1 MRRKLKSTPSD
12 VLRVKFKELRARVK
26 QIVSCYRAHFFQTL
40 DADLYTNLKRFWSLF
55 KLKTKDSTVPGNVS
69 LASESDLAP
78 VRSASCPRDTAEV
91 FNDYFASVLNTD
103 DDQTNSSTFSS
114 TTLCE
119 PTLSGLSLSPED
131 VLVCLRTLDVNKAT
145 GPDGISPRLLM
156 ETAHQIA
163 PYYALYSI
171 DPATVTSYLRNGNW
185 LTSYQSLRKVIKL
198 TLRITVLYHSSV
210 SYRKCLSVAF

>member
-1 MRRKLKSTPSD
+1 MKRL
-12 VLRVKFKELRARVK
+12 VWY
-26 QIVSCYRAHFFQTL
+26 YRAHFFQSI
-40 DADLYTNLKRFWSLF
+40 DADLHTNPKRFWSLF
-55 KLKTKDSTVPGNVS
+55 KLKKKDSTVPGNVS
-69 LASESDLAP
+69 LGGSESDSAP
-78 VRSASCPRDTAEV
+78 VRSASCPRDIAEV

-103 DDQTNSSTFSS
+103 DDQTNSSNFSS

-119 PTLSGLSLSPED
+119 PTLSELSLSPED

-163 PYYALYSI
+163 PSLCTLFNRSLDSGFLPEEWKLANI
-171 DPATVTSYLRNGNW
+171 IPVFKNGD
-185 LTSYQSLRKVIKL
+185 K